1 MKARGSVDEQ
11 VRKEGQPIRR
21 RRRAGSRMALR
32 AKLLEEIRGDESL
45 ADQFRGLLL
54 REMDK
59 RHITEADLAR
69 ARGCSLENIV
79 QIFNGRTGLRFD
91 TAEKLCRSIGL
102 RIVLDL
108 KEEPRPE
115 LEHE

>member
-1 MKARGSVDEQ
+1 MSASGDQYGLLSAPSWRTVS
-11 VRKEGQPIRR
+11 
-21 RRRAGSRMALR
+21 
-32 AKLLEEIRGDESL
+32 KLLEEIRGNESL

-102 RIVLDL
+102 RMS
-108 KEEPRPE
+108 
-115 LEHE
+115 

>member
-1 MKARGSVDEQ
+1 MKGTDSVDE
-11 VRKEGQPIRR
+11 KGGTESQPIRR
-21 RRRAGSRMALR
+21 RRRSGFRPALR

-59 RHITEADLAR
+59 RHIREVDLAR
-69 ARGCSLENIV
+69 ACGCSLENIV

-102 RIVLDL
+102 RIVLSL
-108 KEEPRPE
+108 KEEPRPD